1 MPRDTQNQTSQQ
13 LELKIRALKND
24 IKRFSRACRS
34 EWSRPIDFVNLSD
47 AQFKL
52 KKLQAV

>member
-13 LELKIRALKND
+13 LELKIRALIND